1 MSNFKIK
8 KHPPETCKDCGRV
21 LKAIESKRKGYG
33 PYCWRNHLH
42 KSKKEKPEY
51 YIIDNWCELEK

>member
-33 PYCWRNHLH
+33 PHCWRNHLH
-42 KSKKEKPEY
+42 KSKKEKLEY
-51 YIIDNWCELEK
+51 YTIDNW